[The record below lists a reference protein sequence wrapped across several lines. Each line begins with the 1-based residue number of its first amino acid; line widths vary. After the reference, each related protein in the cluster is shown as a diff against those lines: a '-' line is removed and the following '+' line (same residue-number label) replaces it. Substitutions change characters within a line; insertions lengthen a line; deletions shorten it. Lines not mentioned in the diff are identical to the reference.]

1 MKIITCEQIR
11 KVDEYTIENEPIS
24 SVDLM
29 ERASDSCF
37 QWIKEKLGN
46 FLSVKL
52 FIGPGNNGGD
62 GLALARMLATE
73 ENTVSVYMLTDPE
86 KLSPDALINFKC
98 LKRYN
103 IDVFFLQENVL
114 PELIETDII
123 IDALFG
129 SGLSR
134 SIEGLAAKVI
144 KHINQ
149 SSSIII
155 AIDVPSG
162 LFGENNKLNRSEAI
176 TEATYTLTFQFSKLA
191 FLFAE
196 NEKNVGEL
204 VILDIGLAIEAI
216 DMQESSYYLMEDFEI
231 ASLLIKRNKFS
242 HKGTYGH
249 ALLFSGSYGKM
260 GAALLA
266 SQACL
271 RSGAGLLT
279 THMPAIGNSIL
290 QTAFPEAMV
299 SIDALDDKIS
309 NIPVLDN
316 YSAIGIGPGIG
327 KSEETTE
334 ALHQLLLM
342 VKVPLILD
350 ADALN
355 ILALNP
361 DWIQLLPPE
370 TILTPHPGEFDR
382 LVGFSENSFERHL
395 KQISFSQKTKTI
407 VVLKGAYSSISTPEG
422 MCFFNST
429 GNPGM
434 ATAGSGDVLTGIILS
449 LLTQKYN
456 PLNAAL
462 IGVFIHGL
470 AGDLALENSS
480 EEGIIASD
488 IINNLGKAFKTIKSL
503 L

>member
-1 MKIITCEQIR
+1 M
-11 KVDEYTIENEPIS
+11 P
-24 SVDLM
+24 
-29 ERASDSCF
+29 
-37 QWIKEKLGN
+37 
-46 FLSVKL
+46 
-52 FIGPGNNGGD
+52 
-62 GLALARMLATE
+62 
-73 ENTVSVYMLTDPE
+73 
-86 KLSPDALINFKC
+86 
-98 LKRYN
+98 

-114 PELIETDII
+114 PELTETDII

-334 ALHQLLLM
+334 ALHQLL
-342 VKVPLILD
+342 K
-350 ADALN
+350 
-355 ILALNP
+355 
-361 DWIQLLPPE
+361 
-370 TILTPHPGEFDR
+370 
-382 LVGFSENSFERHL
+382 
-395 KQISFSQKTKTI
+395 
-407 VVLKGAYSSISTPEG
+407 
-422 MCFFNST
+422 
-429 GNPGM
+429 
-434 ATAGSGDVLTGIILS
+434 
-449 LLTQKYN
+449 
-456 PLNAAL
+456 AA
-462 IGVFIHGL
+462 VWMRMR
-470 AGDLALENSS
+470 
-480 EEGIIASD
+480 
-488 IINNLGKAFKTIKSL
+488 
-503 L
+503 